1 MKQSS
6 RSLYYGEA
14 EERENLNSFYINTF
28 KWMFIGLMISG
39 VTAFLTAM
47 LGTLGYVSNPFMFVI
62 CLVEVIL
69 VIVFSS
75 RFDRV
80 SSSVALTM
88 YFLITFINGI
98 TLSSIF
104 YVYEL
109 GSMAIC
115 FILAACMFGAMAI
128 YGRTTKRD
136 LAKWQPMLLIALI
149 TCLIALI
156 INLIIGNTLFD
167 MLISV
172 AVIVVMM
179 LVTAFDIYTMKDEKI
194 RAYDN
199 AHIFF
204 ALSLFLD
211 FLNIFLYLLRL
222 FGINTSK
229 NK

>member
-88 YFLITFINGI
+88 YFLITFIH
-98 TLSSIF
+98 F
-104 YVYEL
+104 E
-109 GSMAIC
+109 
-115 FILAACMFGAMAI
+115 
-128 YGRTTKRD
+128 
-136 LAKWQPMLLIALI
+136 
-149 TCLIALI
+149 
-156 INLIIGNTLFD
+156 
-167 MLISV
+167 
-172 AVIVVMM
+172 
-179 LVTAFDIYTMKDEKI
+179 
-194 RAYDN
+194 
-199 AHIFF
+199 
-204 ALSLFLD
+204 
-211 FLNIFLYLLRL
+211 
-222 FGINTSK
+222 
-229 NK
+229 